1 MLDPGFSP
9 KVSVIVLNWDGLA
22 LLKRFLPS
30 VVASSYSNLEVVV
43 ADNAST
49 DGSVDWIG
57 ATLPS
62 VRVIQHPENWG
73 FCKGNN
79 EAIRQT
85 DGEFVALLN
94 NDVEVEANW
103 LEPLVDE
110 MLLNQS
116 VAAVQPK
123 LLDVERRSRFEY
135 AGASGGHM
143 DRYGFTFA
151 RGRLFLTLEDDSGQY
166 DDVQEIF
173 WATGAAI
180 LLRRSALDVT
190 GLLDER
196 FEFHMEEIDLCWR
209 LRRSGFDIRVVPR
222 SRVYHAG
229 GSSLPRDS
237 TRKTY
242 LNYRNSLL
250 MLDKNLPE
258 KGRSRTF
265 AVRVLLD
272 SIAFLTLIL
281 SLSGDQAWAVAR
293 AYRDFFRLRSSTTEG
308 EATAYRSESEVY
320 PSYRGSIVADY
331 FVRRRKTFASLPTEK
346 FRFDR

>member
-1 MLDPGFSP
+1 M
-9 KVSVIVLNWDGLA
+9 LNWNGLA
-22 LLKRFLPS
+22 LLQRFLPF
-30 VVASSYSNLEVVV
+30 VVASSYSNVEVVV

-49 DGSVDWIG
+49 DDSVDWVR
-57 ATLPS
+57 AALPS
-62 VRVIQHPENWG
+62 VRVIRHPENWG

-85 DGEFVALLN
+85 DGEFVVLMN
-94 NDVEVEANW
+94 NDVEVETNW

-110 MLLNQS
+110 MLLDPT

-123 LLDVERRSRFEY
+123 LLDVDARSRFEY

-143 DRYGFTFA
+143 DRYGFTFS
-151 RGRLFLTLEDDSGQY
+151 RGRLFSTLEDDSGQY

-173 WATGAAI
+173 WATGAAT

-190 GLLDER
+190 GLFDER

-209 LRRSGFDIRVVPR
+209 LQKSGFAIRVVPR

-237 TRKTY
+237 ARKTY
-242 LNYRNSLL
+242 FNYRNSLL
-250 MLDKNLPE
+250 MLDKNLPP
-258 KGRSRTF
+258 KGRTRTF

-272 SIAFLTLIL
+272 SVAFLKSIL
-281 SLSGDQAWAVAR
+281 SLSGNQAWAVAR
-293 AYRDFFRLRSSTTEG
+293 AYRDFIRLRSSTTEIADTG
-308 EATAYRSESEVY
+308 YRSETEVY
-320 PSYRGSIVADY
+320 PSYRGSIVVDY
-331 FVRRRKTFASLPTEK
+331 FVRRRKTFASLPTKK
-346 FRFDR
+346 FRFGR